1 VEEEESV
8 AGIGTLQQRL
18 DLACGRDDDD
28 GNLGRRGTSTIN
40 CSAIIGAESSF
51 GTPQARSQVE

>member
-1 VEEEESV
+1 MP
-8 AGIGTLQQRL
+8 
-18 DLACGRDDDD
+18 CGA
-28 GNLGRRGTSTIN
+28 LLSTSTIN